1 MTTTTPIADAIHQGD
16 VLQVKAL
23 LQSQPQLAR
32 EARGPHG
39 ESLLLLAL
47 YHGHREIVDLM
58 LQSEPELN
66 IHEAAATGNLARVQ
80 QLAAAQPESVNA
92 VSPDGFGPLGL
103 ACFFNQPE
111 VAAYLIDKG
120 ADVNAPSQ
128 NAQQVRPIHSAAAAR
143 NSELVALLLE
153 KGADINAPQAGGF
166 TALHAAAHHGD
177 EAMIKLL
184 LEHMADINAVAHDGK
199 TAMEL
204 AIKSGHDA
212 AKWFTL

>member
-1 MTTTTPIADAIHQGD
+1 MTTSSPITDAINKGD
-16 VLQVKAL
+16 IIQVKAW
-23 LQSQPQLAR
+23 LQDQPDR
-32 EARGPHG
+32 VWETRGPHG

-47 YHGHREIVDLM
+47 YHGQREIADLM
-58 LQSEPELN
+58 LQSKPELD
-66 IHEAAATGNLARVQ
+66 IHEAAATGNLAQVQ
-80 QLAAAQPESVNA
+80 HLVAAQPDLVNA
-92 VSPDGFGPLGL
+92 LSPDGFAPLGY

-111 VAAYLIDKG
+111 VAAFLIEKG

-143 NSELVALLLE
+143 NSDLVALLLE
-153 KGADINAPQAGGF
+153 KGADINAPQGGGF

-177 EAMIKLL
+177 EPLIKLL
-184 LEHMADINAVAHDGK
+184 LEHMADINAVTHDGK

-204 AIKSGHDA
+204 AIKNGHDA